1 MALNAIIFLKSGSA
15 TCYSI
20 ITAQDDNDMMYHDL
34 SSLAAAVAGRRSLSG
49 GWQSPG
55 KKV

>member
-1 MALNAIIFLKSGSA
+1 MIHFDTCNGIEWHYLLKSGSA

-49 GWQSPG
+49 D
-55 KKV
+55 